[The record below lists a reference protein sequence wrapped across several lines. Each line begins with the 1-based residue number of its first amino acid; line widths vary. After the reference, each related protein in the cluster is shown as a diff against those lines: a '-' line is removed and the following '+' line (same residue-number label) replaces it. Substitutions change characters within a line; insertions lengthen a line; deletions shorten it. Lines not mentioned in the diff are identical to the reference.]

1 MRLGIIVLILSTA
14 LATICQSVIAQSN
27 NELVLNRIGECIVDH
42 DAEKLSTFFNDRV
55 EITLQGQSKEY
66 AKNQA
71 KYVMKDFLNTYPPA
85 AFSFTHEGQTEN
97 TIYALATYRSPEGTF
112 EVDLYLKLDQDGYVI
127 DQIKFEKEN

>member
-1 MRLGIIVLILSTA
+1 MRLGIIVLIFSTA
-14 LATICQSVIAQSN
+14 LATFCQSVFAQS
-27 NELVLNRIGECIVDH
+27 NELVLNSIGECFVDH

-71 KYVMKDFLNTYPPA
+71 KFVMKDFLNTYPPA

-112 EVDLYLKLDQDGYVI
+112 EVDLYLKLDHDGYVI
-127 DQIKFEKEN
+127 DQIKFEREN